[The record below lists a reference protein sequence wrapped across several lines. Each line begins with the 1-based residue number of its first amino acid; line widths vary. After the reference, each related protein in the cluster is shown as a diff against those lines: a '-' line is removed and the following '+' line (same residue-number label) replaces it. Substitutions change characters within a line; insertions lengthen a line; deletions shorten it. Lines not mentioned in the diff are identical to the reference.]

1 MNDKKIFIASYIYL
15 AVLRTNV
22 FINNLIILTFEFKL
36 NLKKMADITLKGNP
50 INTIGN
56 LPEIGSKASEFSLKT
71 VALATNSLSDFIGKN
86 VVLNIFPSVDTGT
99 CATSVREF
107 NKQAAKLEN
116 TVVLCISKD
125 LPFAQARFCGAEGIE
140 NVVMLSDF
148 ATGSFGKDYG
158 LEITNGPLAN
168 LHSRAVIVL
177 DAKGKVIH
185 TEQVSDI
192 VDEPNYEAAL
202 NAI

>member
-1 MNDKKIFIASYIYL
+1 
-15 AVLRTNV
+15 
-22 FINNLIILTFEFKL
+22 
-36 NLKKMADITLKGNP
+36 MANITLKGNP

-56 LPEIGSKASEFSLKT
+56 LPEIGTKAKDFSLKT
-71 VALATNSLSDFIGKN
+71 VALATNSLANFKDKN
-86 VVLNIFPSVDTGT
+86 IVLNIFPSVDTGT

-107 NKQAAKLEN
+107 NKKAAKLEN

-125 LPFAQARFCGAEGIE
+125 LPFTQARFCGAEGIE

-158 LEITNGPLAN
+158 LEITNGPLVH
-168 LHSRAVIVL
+168 LHSRAVIVI
-177 DAKGKVIH
+177 DTNGEVIY

-202 NAI
+202 KAM